1 MIDILANTK
10 MYKNKQTIIPSE
22 VRDKF
27 NVDEE
32 TIIEWGVNESGKPT
46 INFRRKVTLKD
57 VAGMVKKE
65 NDVEGDWNIDKGVYL
80 DG

>member
-10 MYKNKQTIIPSE
+10 MYRNKQTIIPRE

-32 TIIEWGVNESGKPT
+32 TIIEWGVNESGNPT
-46 INFRRKVTLKD
+46 INFRKKVTLKD

-65 NDVEGDWNIDKGVYL
+65 NDVESDWNIDKGVYS
-80 DG
+80 DE